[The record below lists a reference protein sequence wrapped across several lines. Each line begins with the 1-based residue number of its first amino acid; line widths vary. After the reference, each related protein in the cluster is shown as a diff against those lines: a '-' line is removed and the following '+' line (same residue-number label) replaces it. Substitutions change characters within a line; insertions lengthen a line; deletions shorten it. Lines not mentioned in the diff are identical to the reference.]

1 MENGKE
7 ATNADEAANRTI
19 QARLIRQRLLLD
31 SGTLHASAS
40 LADTDT
46 SKSTKSS
53 YFFHSKTEFIAG
65 YIAACANIFI
75 LYPMNKLIF
84 RQILDGISFKDA
96 TAQMR
101 RDGFQNLYRGLL
113 PPLLQKST
121 SYSIM
126 FGSQHEYYL
135 RLRRL
140 TESSQSELLRGMSA
154 SQRHFFLTSISAAM
168 AGLTEATLTPLER
181 IQSIL
186 QMQQYH
192 SRFRHT
198 WHAFGEITREHGLF
212 ELYRGLSAICLRN
225 SLSNVVFFTSR
236 TRIKELL
243 PPAKSELHN
252 SFYDFV
258 SGGLLGALISTFF
271 YPFNVIKSH
280 MQARL
285 GGQFFGTFE
294 SLRMI
299 YNLKDRNVKL
309 FYKGVGSNFMRAVFA
324 WGITNSTY
332 EVVLKTLKK

>member
-1 MENGKE
+1 MRLDPNSRHYLSLVDKPKKGDVDTKLVEN
-7 ATNADEAANRTI
+7 
-19 QARLIRQRLLLD
+19 
-31 SGTLHASAS
+31 
-40 LADTDT
+40 
-46 SKSTKSS
+46 S
-53 YFFHSKTEFIAG
+53 YFFNSKKEFIAG

-96 TAQMR
+96 IGQMR
-101 RDGFQNLYRGLL
+101 QEGFRNLYRGLL

-135 RLRRL
+135 QLRNIA
-140 TESSQSELLRGMSA
+140 ENSQSELIRSMNER
-154 SQRHFFLTSISAAM
+154 QRHFFLTSISAAM

-192 SRFRHT
+192 SRFKHT
-198 WHAFGEITREHGLF
+198 WHAFGEITKEHGFL

-236 TRIKELL
+236 QRIKEFL

-252 SFYDFV
+252 SFYDFL

-280 MQARL
+280 MQARI
-285 GGQFFGTFE
+285 GGQFFGAYE
-294 SLRMI
+294 SLKMI

-332 EVVLKTLKK
+332 EAVLKTLKKH